1 MTEKLPE
8 PLPVPPPGPMDAAG
22 KPWTFLTHHAHLL
35 LAIAENPDARVQ
47 ELADTVGVSSRAA
60 LSIMADLV
68 DAGYIRRERVGRRN
82 HYSIARNLPFRHP
95 STATHSVDEMIV
107 MFGTLAPAA
116 PRTDEREP

>member
-1 MTEKLPE
+1 MTEPQPE
-8 PLPVPPPGPMDAAG
+8 PQTGPTDAPA

-68 DAGYIRRERVGRRN
+68 ESGYIRRERVGRRN
-82 HYSIARNLPFRHP
+82 HYSIERNRPFRHP
-95 STATHSVDEMIV
+95 STAAHSVDEMV
-107 MFGTLAPAA
+107 AVFGTLAPKG
-116 PRTDEREP
+116 PRSD

>member
-1 MTEKLPE
+1 MTEPRTQ
-8 PLPVPPPGPMDAAG
+8 PSTSATVAPG

-82 HYSIARNLPFRHP
+82 HYSIARNRPFRHP